1 MKCLQDFMPF
11 FYMCPSLQTGAVQPQ
26 TPEPLQE
33 DLPVEELHDQETLE
47 PASTPQPKSV
57 PSNDTFTSNS
67 GGKQKKIARKSTPP
81 QAFTSSGK
89 KPFKPIRKKGKKV
102 SLTPVSQPK
111 TSQKRRYG
119 RLLQP
124 PLLLRMLNPTHP
136 QKGQLVVQ
144 EVFFFGCEIFKNISS
159 APSSF

>member
-1 MKCLQDFMPF
+1 MPF

-111 TSQKRRYG
+111 GNQKRTLRSSATASTTASDAKSNSPSKRSACG
-119 RLLQP
+119 SRT
-124 PLLLRMLNPTHP
+124 LLLGL
-136 QKGQLVVQ
+136 
-144 EVFFFGCEIFKNISS
+144 
-159 APSSF
+159 